1 MLEGQGK
8 VEEAR
13 PIWQRLLQFET
24 AYAGDWDGARCVFVV
39 YLVRVRV
46 MQDVIELSFV

>member
-13 PIWQRLLQFET
+13 PIWQRLLQFEV
-24 AYAGDWDGARCVFVV
+24 AFAGEPDAARCVTCDCDCDYSVT
-39 YLVRVRV
+39 RV
-46 MQDVIELSFV
+46 QLSS